1 MHCVSRRVIYKDLI
15 ASIEVV
21 RWIVHRRRIEVAVL
35 IVPTKVVLRCRQST
49 PPNDTKVWTMRGPAA
64 TQAMTGERCNRQLS
78 LSPYGGQSTFIS
90 KSTDKTPQI
99 FVFKRKRHERHYS
112 WTFLQHYFCML
123 LKKSRKK
130 NSSHDIVLDVHV
142 IITILLCK
150 YLLIFID

>member
-1 MHCVSRRVIYKDLI
+1 M
-15 ASIEVV
+15 
-21 RWIVHRRRIEVAVL
+21 
-35 IVPTKVVLRCRQST
+35 
-49 PPNDTKVWTMRGPAA
+49 VWTMRGPAA

-78 LSPYGGQSTFIS
+78 LSPHGGQSTFIS

-150 YLLIFID
+150 YLLIFIDQEKTVRFGLSDYKELVMIKQAESDSLTAHENQVVNVASKRN

>member
-1 MHCVSRRVIYKDLI
+1 MIYKDLI

-99 FVFKRKRHERHYS
+99 FVF
-112 WTFLQHYFCML
+112 T
-123 LKKSRKK
+123 KK